1 MNELQENLF
10 QLLIEFDEICKKHDI
25 KYLLAAGASLGAVR
39 NRRFL
44 PWDDDIDLYITR
56 DNWNK
61 FRHLYE
67 TEEDFLPEGRSLVY
81 KENTKYYCNPLPRYI
96 KNDTTTI
103 YVSQALPGK
112 SCGQHLELFIFDPMP
127 KGEKAKEEYLD
138 LLHVYTELISP
149 YFIVNKNASLEDWQ
163 RHYDLYVHYCER
175 VDKEGEEKVLKEL
188 EETLQQYDIEDCD
201 QYCMRWGIKNY
212 IYDKELFE
220 EGEPGL
226 FEGRK
231 FPIGTNTECI
241 LRVAYG
247 DSWMYIPEFEEQ
259 ISHNGLKDSR
269 PFTDYTERYLP
280 KINRET
286 VFPQFIKNK
295 RNNASMFY
303 TRKKVDM
310 LVAKE
315 KVAVGS
321 IHVKKSLEG
330 KEDYLRSLLK
340 NKDYEKL
347 IEEFEIYNSI
357 QLIPDVMKFNFMVPI
372 SDKNLAT
379 LLFGLI
385 EQGKY
390 YAVNK
395 YLSIRKLQNKPLS
408 DELIEIEN
416 LVEYCRELSVARYD
430 RKDCSLVQSILDE
443 HESKYSDLLDSF
455 RARIWVKE
463 NDAKSK
469 QDYEIINN
477 LCEEALSL
485 YPFDGEIMAI
495 QAKAKMECGFEKE
508 AMELYDKAIHNT
520 RNGLIWQKVEDESG
534 LSRLD
539 IERDLIEEFNNEN

>member
-1 MNELQENLF
+1 
-10 QLLIEFDEICKKHDI
+10 
-25 KYLLAAGASLGAVR
+25 
-39 NRRFL
+39 
-44 PWDDDIDLYITR
+44 
-56 DNWNK
+56 
-61 FRHLYE
+61 
-67 TEEDFLPEGRSLVY
+67 
-81 KENTKYYCNPLPRYI
+81 
-96 KNDTTTI
+96 
-103 YVSQALPGK
+103 
-112 SCGQHLELFIFDPMP
+112 
-127 KGEKAKEEYLD
+127 
-138 LLHVYTELISP
+138 
-149 YFIVNKNASLEDWQ
+149 
-163 RHYDLYVHYCER
+163 
-175 VDKEGEEKVLKEL
+175 
-188 EETLQQYDIEDCD
+188 
-201 QYCMRWGIKNY
+201 
-212 IYDKELFE
+212 
-220 EGEPGL
+220 
-226 FEGRK
+226 
-231 FPIGTNTECI
+231 
-241 LRVAYG
+241 
-247 DSWMYIPEFEEQ
+247 MYIPEFEEQ

-340 NKDYEKL
+340 NKDYENVL
-347 IEEFEIYNSI
+347 C
-357 QLIPDVMKFNFMVPI
+357 DTKFNFMVPI

-395 YLSIRKLQNKPLS
+395 YLSIRKLQDKPLS

-416 LVEYCRELSVARYD
+416 LVVYCRELSVARYD

-463 NDAKSK
+463 NDARSK
-469 QDYEIINN
+469 PDYEIIND

-508 AMELYDKAIHNT
+508 AMELYEKAIHNT

-534 LSRLD
+534 ISRLD

>member
-259 ISHNGLKDSR
+259 ISHNG
-269 PFTDYTERYLP
+269 
-280 KINRET
+280 
-286 VFPQFIKNK
+286 
-295 RNNASMFY
+295 
-303 TRKKVDM
+303 
-310 LVAKE
+310 
-315 KVAVGS
+315 
-321 IHVKKSLEG
+321 
-330 KEDYLRSLLK
+330 
-340 NKDYEKL
+340 
-347 IEEFEIYNSI
+347 
-357 QLIPDVMKFNFMVPI
+357 
-372 SDKNLAT
+372 
-379 LLFGLI
+379 
-385 EQGKY
+385 
-390 YAVNK
+390 
-395 YLSIRKLQNKPLS
+395 
-408 DELIEIEN
+408 
-416 LVEYCRELSVARYD
+416 
-430 RKDCSLVQSILDE
+430 
-443 HESKYSDLLDSF
+443 
-455 RARIWVKE
+455 
-463 NDAKSK
+463 
-469 QDYEIINN
+469 
-477 LCEEALSL
+477 
-485 YPFDGEIMAI
+485 
-495 QAKAKMECGFEKE
+495 
-508 AMELYDKAIHNT
+508 
-520 RNGLIWQKVEDESG
+520 
-534 LSRLD
+534 
-539 IERDLIEEFNNEN
+539 